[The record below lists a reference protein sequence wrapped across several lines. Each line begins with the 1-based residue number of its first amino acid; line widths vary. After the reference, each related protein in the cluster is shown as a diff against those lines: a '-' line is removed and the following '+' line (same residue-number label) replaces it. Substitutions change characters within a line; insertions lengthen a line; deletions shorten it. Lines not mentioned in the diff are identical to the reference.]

1 MIHQIQNGSQTD
13 VGVAVVPLNKILNA
27 PLKQTP
33 QAMVRVYDDY
43 VDIKDQ
49 QTGHIKGNVRVLMYL
64 EDNGI
69 QKGQMNSLQQ
79 ARDFK
84 MNNSAPKQ
92 TENVGAT
99 PPNGDYQAVWQ
110 LEMWKRAEEAK
121 FKAYLKQREI
131 EKIEEVTYS
140 WKMKESDRETTFNE
154 SLKSMET
161 LEGKLRQK
169 ALDL

>member
-1 MIHQIQNGSQTD
+1 
-13 VGVAVVPLNKILNA
+13 
-27 PLKQTP
+27 
-33 QAMVRVYDDY
+33 MVRVYDDY

-49 QTGHIKGNVRVLMYL
+49 QTGHLKGNLRVILYL

-69 QKGQMNSLQQ
+69 QKVQMNSLQQ

-92 TENVGAT
+92 TEMPPSSGAG

-131 EKIEEVTYS
+131 EKIEEITYS
-140 WKMKESDRETTFNE
+140 WKMKESDRESNYNE
-154 SLKSMET
+154 SLRQMET